1 MSVSALSSK
10 NSDEQIVEKR
20 MNKTIITK
28 QYRLQMQLQKDFKL
42 CRIGNIRNYHSI
54 YDAPCTH
61 KHQAF
66 LPYCICIRAT
76 TYSKSRGALSIVT
89 LDCLRI
95 AFRRVFLY
103 SCMCS
108 CLAFAHVEYKMQIIS
123 SIFSPLCSS
132 SLFLLFCSSLANKY
146 ILYAMK
152 VLNFFHY
159 SFFYDM

>member
-1 MSVSALSSK
+1 MSASALSSK

-95 AFRRVFLY
+95 AFRRVFLVCVRAWLLLT
-103 SCMCS
+103 SNTKCRS
-108 CLAFAHVEYKMQIIS
+108 FQAF
-123 SIFSPLCSS
+123 FSRCVRPHC
-132 SLFLLFCSSLANKY
+132 FFCSAP
-146 ILYAMK
+146 
-152 VLNFFHY
+152 VLQTNTY
-159 SFFYDM
+159 CTQ